1 MGTVRTVA
9 EVGGEQS
16 RKGSQ
21 VGKSTDSWVRAQAK
35 PAVDGQEPGII
46 NSFSSGAGMLLRWED
61 LGLLSHSIS
70 RRQGWSYQGGERL
83 R

>member
-1 MGTVRTVA
+1 MSRKGGSERQSEPGFMRNRQNSFA
-9 EVGGEQS
+9 EGGGQS

-46 NSFSSGAGMLLRWED
+46 NSFSSGAGTLLR
-61 LGLLSHSIS
+61 
-70 RRQGWSYQGGERL
+70 
-83 R
+83 